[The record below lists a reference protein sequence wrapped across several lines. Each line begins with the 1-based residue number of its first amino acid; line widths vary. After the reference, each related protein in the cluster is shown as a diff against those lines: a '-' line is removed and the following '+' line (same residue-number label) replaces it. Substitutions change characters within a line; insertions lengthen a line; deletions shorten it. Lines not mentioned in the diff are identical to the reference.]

1 MSDDVKV
8 CEVTSQIKHKT
19 SVANVT
25 PPRPFFVQLLISP
38 LLIFFAN
45 ERRSEKLIMKW
56 LAKSKVSG
64 IFHRPISET
73 Q

>member
-1 MSDDVKV
+1 MKV

-25 PPRPFFVQLLISP
+25 LPRPFFVQLLFP
-38 LLIFFAN
+38 PFLLLVFFAN
-45 ERRSEKLIMKW
+45 ERRSEKLMMKW

-64 IFHRPISET
+64 IFHHPIRVT